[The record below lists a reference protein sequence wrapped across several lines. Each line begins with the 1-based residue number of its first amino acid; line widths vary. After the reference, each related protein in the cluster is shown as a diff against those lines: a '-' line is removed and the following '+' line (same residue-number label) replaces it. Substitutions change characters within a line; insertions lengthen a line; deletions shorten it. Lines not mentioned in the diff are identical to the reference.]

1 MGDMIKINADSLMDA
16 YLVKPSIE
24 PKGAI
29 IVIHEIWGLV
39 DHTKSVADRFS
50 EQGYIALAPSLLF
63 DLDLS
68 DIDVNEIQQELFDPK
83 RSAAAQPKLAK
94 IMAPMQDPTFFTKTA
109 NRVQACFDY
118 LYDLP
123 EAKQKVAVTGFCFGG
138 TYSFA
143 LAVNEPK
150 LKVAFPFYGHAN
162 QTVEELSKIKCPIQA
177 FYGRNDDRLIGGL
190 DDLRSK
196 MAEAKVDFQAKVY
209 EDCAHAFFN
218 DTNPYSYNKEAA
230 QDSWKI
236 IIEKLSEL
244 MP

>member
-1 MGDMIKINADSLMDA
+1 MGDMVKINTDSEMDA
-16 YLVKPSIE
+16 YLVKPSTK

-39 DHTKSVADRFS
+39 DHTKNVADRFS

-63 DLDLS
+63 DLDFS
-68 DIDVNEIQQELFDPK
+68 GIDVNELQQELFDPK

-94 IMAPMQDPTFFTKTA
+94 LMAPMQDTSFFTKTA

-118 LYDLP
+118 LYNLP
-123 EAKQKVAVTGFCFGG
+123 EANQKVAITGFCFGG

-150 LKVAFPFYGHAN
+150 LKIAFPFYGYAN
-162 QTVEELSKIKCPIQA
+162 QSVEELSQIKCPVQA
-177 FYGRNDDRLIGGL
+177 FYGINDDRLIGGL
-190 DDLRSK
+190 DDLRKRMS
-196 MAEAKVDFQAKVY
+196 EAKVDFQAKVY
-209 EDCAHAFFN
+209 ENCAHAFFN
-218 DTNPYSYNKEAA
+218 NTNPFSYNKEAA
-230 QDSWKI
+230 EDSWKI

-244 MP
+244 MS